1 MARFVS
7 SLRRISSKMHL
18 TLNIIHVHEAQKP
31 SEQGEQESESA
42 RARTSRRDF
51 FLRLPSQPAP
61 SQDSGAC

>member
-31 SEQGEQESESA
+31 SEQGEQENESA
-42 RARTSRRDF
+42 RARTSRREL

-61 SQDSGAC
+61 FQERAC

>member
-31 SEQGEQESESA
+31 SEQGEQENESA
-42 RARTSRRDF
+42 RARTSRRES

-61 SQDSGAC
+61 FQERAC